1 MQTIIILLDPSK
13 LENPDLDLR
22 YNIPDRIEEIS
33 DGRIEDNGYDYIE
46 TGGRDDIL
54 GIWLRTKSADKSYPV
69 IIKLFQEEKFLG
81 NDLSLSAEI
90 YISGKESEKNLENCT
105 KVFPG
110 QIFNNINADIKP
122 GIKFWDT
129 IYKDSVPD
137 ILLFINQL
145 NII

>member
-33 DGRIEDNGYDYIE
+33 GGRIEDNGYDYIE

-90 YISGKESEKNLENCT
+90 YISGKESEKKLENCT

-110 QIFNNINADIKP
+110 
-122 GIKFWDT
+122 
-129 IYKDSVPD
+129 
-137 ILLFINQL
+137 
-145 NII
+145 